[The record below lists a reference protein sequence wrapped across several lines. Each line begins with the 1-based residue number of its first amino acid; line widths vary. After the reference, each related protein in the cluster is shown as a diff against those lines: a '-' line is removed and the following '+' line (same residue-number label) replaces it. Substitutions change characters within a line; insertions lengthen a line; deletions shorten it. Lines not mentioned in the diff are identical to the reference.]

1 MKYPDIFDKS
11 IQDKWKAKEDE
22 WIQEQAE
29 KDAKYAAYSDEE
41 AKAASDEVTK
51 EALERSDKV
60 FKEIKAVEAEME
72 AKIKKEKGDDADLVY
87 DGYNKANLL
96 ADYEKSHKKDSKTES
111 KKEASEAKKA
121 DSSQTLWIVIGLLL
135 AAVLGVFG
143 YKQVSKKKED
153 S

>member
-1 MKYPDIFDKS
+1 MLKQLMLRRKIKVLKESLSELNDGNNFDERS
-11 IQDKWKAKEDE
+11 AQLEVAIEEAR
-22 WIQEQAE
+22 
-29 KDAKYAAYSDEE
+29 SDE
-41 AKAASDEVTK
+41 
-51 EALERSDKV
+51 
-60 FKEIKAVEAEME
+60 EIKAVEAEME

-121 DSSQTLWIVIGLLL
+121 DSSQTLWIVLGLLL
-135 AAVLGVFG
+135 AAVLGFFG